1 MDNFSYLLSIIIF
14 SGIPFLLEFIFGY
27 HLLKPFFKSTAK
39 MVIFALLLVPIL
51 EGAAFRLNAWQFNPE
66 KNLQIIIFGDV
77 LETYIYT
84 IFVFCAVSFAVYA
97 WSSYE
102 DKGSSIIR
110 TSLKDVLSGK
120 YAIWRKKK

>member
-1 MDNFSYLLSIIIF
+1 MDSFSYLLSVIIF

-39 MVIFALLLVPIL
+39 MATFALLLVPIL
-51 EGAAFRLNAWQFNPE
+51 EGVAFRLNAWYFNPE

-84 IFVFCAVSFAVYA
+84 IFVFCTVAFAVYI
-97 WSSYE
+97 WTDYE
-102 DKGSSIIR
+102 DKKLPIIHTSI
-110 TSLKDVLSGK
+110 KDALSGQ